1 MEVITVADICIRR
14 WADGKDAALDLTV
27 TSSPASSNLA
37 AATARLGGA
46 LDKAYNRKMHDTA
59 DACREQGLVFFPIA
73 FKALGGV
80 HRIAVTQ
87 LKRLGAALGRHSGS
101 DERELVSQILQKF
114 LFISCE
120 AMLLSSVAAAWTPTS
135 CHLNLTV

>member
-1 MEVITVADICIRR
+1 MIDKF
-14 WADGKDAALDLTV
+14 G
-27 TSSPASSNLA
+27 SASSNLA
-37 AATARLGGA
+37 AAATRPGGA
-46 LDKAYNRKMHDTA
+46 LDKAYDRKMHDTA

-73 FKALGGV
+73 FEALGGV
-80 HRIAVTQ
+80 HQVAVTQ
-87 LKRLGAALGRHSGS
+87 LKRLGAALARHSGS